1 MVDTLRQGLVDI
13 TATQQ
18 QENWKDW
25 AAGTKAAVSNYKQE
39 QREKEDLQKKLSNM
53 EADRKLQEEMG
64 NMKTHLE
71 GDLEKGQESEQLQLK
86 TKDLEDVINKLQ
98 QQLEEKNEQAKKDI
112 KGLQKRI
119 AELENESKRLEQ
131 DMGSTKGAN
140 WRVNCLRRNRRENN
154 SRLK

>member
-1 MVDTLRQGLVDI
+1 MSDLGKCLTNQTHDLNSQLTQMVDTLRQGLVDI

-71 GDLEKGQESEQLQLK
+71 GDLE
-86 TKDLEDVINKLQ
+86 
-98 QQLEEKNEQAKKDI
+98 QAKKDI